1 MPRSLFHSPHSTYS
15 HKFSPNSNGLSFR
28 VLYKHTGTKYYWA
41 KRKLKSVYV
50 SMDQN
55 IAKQTFAF
63 IACVDI
69 IWLVVRVWIYLIYWI
84 STIEQD

>member
-1 MPRSLFHSPHSTYS
+1 
-15 HKFSPNSNGLSFR
+15 
-28 VLYKHTGTKYYWA
+28 
-41 KRKLKSVYV
+41 
-50 SMDQN
+50 MDQN

-84 STIEQD
+84 STIEQDWKNKMNIRHIVQYICSKFYEIITISCFQIELD